1 MLQCAAAYG
10 AGPLRQRTRRC
21 NRETRTAKLVA
32 EHLRKLGFDEAAGRM
47 ARSSGMASGSATP
60 VHDLDQPRPVACGA
74 FAAQAWAQPLAA
86 RTRT

>member
-10 AGPLRQRTRRC
+10 AGPLRHRTGRC
-21 NRETRTAKLVA
+21 NRETRIAKLVA
-32 EHLRKLGFDEAAGRM
+32 GHLRKLGFDAAAGRM

-74 FAAQAWAQPLAA
+74 FAVQAWAHPLVP